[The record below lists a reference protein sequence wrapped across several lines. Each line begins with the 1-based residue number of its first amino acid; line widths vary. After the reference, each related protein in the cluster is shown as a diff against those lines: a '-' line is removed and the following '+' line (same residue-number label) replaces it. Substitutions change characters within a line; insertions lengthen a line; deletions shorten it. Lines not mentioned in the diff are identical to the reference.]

1 MSSALR
7 RVLGGRGLLLAVALL
22 GSSVAVDAQGNRR
35 TRLQVTGLPLTLSAT
50 STTDFDAGSV
60 TIGTVNFNVNLT
72 SNTGGGGFSPR
83 VTTVQVRCGATCT
96 GAFNRLQWRR
106 NDLAVWNTLSTTFVT
121 IETRTATFNGTN
133 DPWANS
139 IIFRRLL
146 DYATDAPSGP
156 TAFTLQFQLVVTA
169 P

>member
-1 MSSALR
+1 MTASLR
-7 RVLGGRGLLLAVALL
+7 RILCGRGWLIAVALL
-22 GSSVAVDAQGNRR
+22 GSSGALEAQGNRR
-35 TRLQVTGLPLTLSAT
+35 TALTVTGLPLSLTAT

-60 TIGTVNFNVNLT
+60 NVGTVNFNVNLT
-72 SNTGGGGFSPR
+72 TNTGGGGFSPR

-106 NDLAVWNTLSTTFVT
+106 NDLGVWNTLSTTFVT
-121 IETRTATFNGTN
+121 IETRTATFNGAN

-139 IIFRRLL
+139 IIFRHLL
-146 DYATDAPSGP
+146 AYATDAPSGP
-156 TAFTLQFQLVVTA
+156 TAYTLQFQLVVTA

>member
-1 MSSALR
+1 MRTSLR
-7 RVLGGRGLLLAVALL
+7 RFLCGRGWLIAVALL
-22 GSSVAVDAQGNRR
+22 GSNGLVEAQGNRR
-35 TRLQVTGLPLTLSAT
+35 TVLTVSGLPLTLSAT

-60 TIGTVNFNVNLT
+60 TVGTVNFNVNLT
-72 SNTGGGGFSPR
+72 TNSGGGGFSPR
-83 VTTVQVRCGATCT
+83 VTTVQMRCAVTCT

-106 NDLAVWNTLSTTFVT
+106 NDLGVWNTLTTSYVV

-139 IIFRRLL
+139 VIFRRLL
-146 DYATDAPSGP
+146 TYATDAPSGP
-156 TAFTLQFQLVVTA
+156 SQFRLQFQLVVTA